1 MSQWQIQ
8 VTIFLSG
15 TDVTLSE
22 YFEESNYK
30 KKMRIVLID
39 KTNER
44 WNGNGNSE
52 FIVGSDEQLIIE
64 FICQD

>member
-22 YFEESNYK
+22 YFEESNYQK
-30 KKMRIVLID
+30 KWELFLLTKHCVQITGLNV
-39 KTNER
+39 K
-44 WNGNGNSE
+44 
-52 FIVGSDEQLIIE
+52 IILYS
-64 FICQD
+64 

>member
-30 KKMRIVLID
+30 KKWELFLLTKQMKDEMEMEIR
-39 KTNER
+39 
-44 WNGNGNSE
+44 NS
-52 FIVGSDEQLIIE
+52 L
-64 FICQD
+64 